1 MKFEGIEYL
10 EWIIGLDWEP
20 EHDLG
25 TSEPQIEVSARVL
38 GLRAA
43 DIVLSGHNALGYDQL
58 RQHLARRYLV
68 FGAWVRGLNWQPG
81 ERECP
86 C

>member
-43 DIVLSGHNALGYDQL
+43 DIVLSGHNALGKFEGIEY
-58 RQHLARRYLV
+58 LARC
-68 FGAWVRGLNWQPG
+68 GSSGHGSAA
-81 ERECP
+81 
-86 C
+86 